1 MAALIRRAAV
11 TSRIHLTRA
20 LVSAPAA
27 GPVPINALE
36 SNITTVNNRN
46 PRSAELTG
54 SRPKA
59 LGLVTIG
66 KTKKFYHR

>member
-1 MAALIRRAAV
+1 MAALIRRAAAE
-11 TSRIHLTRA
+11 SRIHLTRA
-20 LVSAPAA
+20 LASAPAA
-27 GPVPINALE
+27 GPVNALE
-36 SNITTVNNRN
+36 ANITTVNNRN